1 MARKRKYSS
10 NIKDK
15 GLLGKELKSAAELY
29 SQGLSYEKISVQS
42 INDNIFLLN
51 HLIDFQLSR

>member
-42 INDNIFLLN
+42 INDNIFK
-51 HLIDFQLSR
+51 